1 MIRVGNIMNFKIDN
15 LQYCNWSR
23 EIFEFNRAAG
33 LDAVHVTIVYH
44 EDYDEL
50 LVEIKKWEK
59 LFSDNSDLIFQGKD
73 YNDIEKANLE
83 KKTAIFF
90 GFQNCSPIEDD
101 INLVEKVHNLGCRF
115 MQLTYNNQSLLAT
128 GCYEKIDSGVT
139 NFGREAIKEMNR
151 VGVVID
157 MSHSAEKSTFDA
169 IELSDKPIAIT
180 HANPSFWHPAK
191 RNKSNDLLKT
201 LSESGGMLGLSL
213 YPHHLKDNTNCTIE
227 SFCEMVAKTADI
239 MDIKNIGIGSDLCLN
254 QPDSIVEWM
263 RNGTWS
269 KSKNYGEGSKNKPG
283 FPNQPEWFQDAR
295 GFENIE
301 NGLKKI
307 GFSDTETHGILG
319 NNWYNFY
326 KSI

>member
-1 MIRVGNIMNFKIDN
+1 MNFKIDN

-59 LFSDNSDLIFQGKD
+59 LFSENSDLIFLGKD
-73 YNDIEKANLE
+73 ANDIEKANSDN
-83 KKTAIFF
+83 KTAIFF

-101 INLVEKVHNLGCRF
+101 ISLIEKVHNLGCRF

-128 GCYEKIDSGVT
+128 GCYEKVDSGVT

-151 VGVVID
+151 VGVVVD

-169 IELSDKPIAIT
+169 IELSEKPIAIT

-191 RNKSNDLLKT
+191 RNKSSELLKT
-201 LSESGGMLGLSL
+201 LGESGGMLGLSL
-213 YPHHLKDNTNCTIE
+213 YPHHLKNNTNCSIE
-227 SFCEMVAKTADI
+227 SFCEMVARTAEI
-239 MDIKNIGIGSDLCLN
+239 MDLKNIGIGSDLCLN
-254 QPDSIVEWM
+254 QPDTVVEWM

-283 FPNQPEWFQDAR
+283 FPKQPSWFEDAR
-295 GFENIE
+295 GFINIE

-307 GFSDTETHGILG
+307 GFSDNETNGILG

>member
-73 YNDIEKANLE
+73 YKDIEKANLE

-307 GFSDTETHGILG
+307 GFSDIETHGILG

>member
-1 MIRVGNIMNFKIDN
+1 MNYKIDN
-15 LQYCNWSR
+15 LQYCNWNR
-23 EIFEFNRAAG
+23 KIFEFNRQAG

-50 LVEIKKWEK
+50 ILEIQKWEK
-59 LFSDNSDLIFQGKD
+59 LFLENSDLIFLGRNFK
-73 YNDIEKANLE
+73 DIEKAKLE
-83 KKTAIFF
+83 NKTAIFF

-101 INLVEKVHNLGCRF
+101 ISLVEKIHSLGCRF

-139 NFGREAIKEMNR
+139 NFGKEVIKEMNR

-169 IELSDKPIAIT
+169 IELSEKPIAIT

-201 LSESGGMLGLSL
+201 LSQSGGVLGLSL
-213 YPHHLKDNTNCTIE
+213 YPHHLKDNSNCTLE
-227 SFCEMVAKTADI
+227 SFCEMVAKTAEI
-239 MDIKNIGIGSDLCLN
+239 MEAKNIGIGSDLCLN
-254 QPDSIVEWM
+254 QPDSVVEWM

-269 KSKNYGEGSKNKPG
+269 KSKNFGEGSRNKPG
-283 FPNQPEWFQDAR
+283 FPKQPNWFKDAR
-295 GFENIE
+295 GFSNLES
-301 NGLKKI
+301 GLKKA
-307 GFSDTETHGILG
+307 GFSQNETNGILG

>member
-1 MIRVGNIMNFKIDN
+1 MNFKIDN

-227 SFCEMVAKTADI
+227 NFCEMVAKTADI

-254 QPDSIVEWM
+254 QPDTIVEWM

-283 FPNQPEWFQDAR
+283 FPNQPEWFKDAR

>member
-1 MIRVGNIMNFKIDN
+1 
-15 LQYCNWSR
+15 
-23 EIFEFNRAAG
+23 

-59 LFSDNSDLIFQGKD
+59 FFSDNSDLIFQGKD

-307 GFSDTETHGILG
+307 GFSDIETHGILG

>member
-1 MIRVGNIMNFKIDN
+1 MNFKIDN

-239 MDIKNIGIGSDLCLN
+239 MDNKNIGIGSDLCLN

-307 GFSDTETHGILG
+307 GFSDIETHGILG

>member
-1 MIRVGNIMNFKIDN
+1 MNYKIDN
-15 LQYCNWSR
+15 LQYCNWNR
-23 EIFEFNRAAG
+23 KIFEFNREAG

-50 LVEIKKWEK
+50 ILEIQKWEK
-59 LFSDNSDLIFQGKD
+59 LFLENSDLIFLGRNSK
-73 YNDIEKANLE
+73 DIEKAKLE
-83 KKTAIFF
+83 NKTAIFF

-101 INLVEKVHNLGCRF
+101 ISLVEKIHSLGCRF

-139 NFGREAIKEMNR
+139 NFGKEVIKEMNR

-169 IELSDKPIAIT
+169 IELSEKPIAIT

-201 LSESGGMLGLSL
+201 LSQSGGVLGLSL
-213 YPHHLKDNTNCTIE
+213 YPHHLKDNSNCTLE
-227 SFCEMVAKTADI
+227 SFCEMVAKTAEI
-239 MDIKNIGIGSDLCLN
+239 MEAKNIGIGSDLCLN
-254 QPDSIVEWM
+254 QPDSVVEWM

-269 KSKNYGEGSKNKPG
+269 KSTNFGEGSRNKPG
-283 FPNQPEWFQDAR
+283 FPKQPNWFEDAR
-295 GFENIE
+295 GFSNLES
-301 NGLKKI
+301 GLKKV
-307 GFSDTETHGILG
+307 GFSQNETNGILG

>member
-1 MIRVGNIMNFKIDN
+1 M
-15 LQYCNWSR
+15 
-23 EIFEFNRAAG
+23 
-33 LDAVHVTIVYH
+33 DAVHVTIVYH

-239 MDIKNIGIGSDLCLN
+239 MDNKNIGIGSDLCLN
-254 QPDSIVEWM
+254 QPDTIVEWM

-269 KSKNYGEGSKNKPG
+269 KSKNYGEGSRNKPG
-283 FPNQPEWFQDAR
+283 FPNQPEWFKDAR